1 MSCGQCQGIQTL
13 FGERVARMDLRR
25 YRRKGPLKT
34 TRILLDALR
43 AEGVEGATLLDIGGG
58 VGAISNGL
66 LQVGVTRATVVDASP
81 AYLRAAQAEAERQGH
96 RDRITYFPGDF
107 VEVAPRL
114 ASADIVTLDRVICCY
129 DDMEALISASAARA
143 ERLYGVVYPRDRW
156 WSRAGSSLANLACR
170 VRRTP
175 FRLFIHSPEAVERVI
190 RSQGLTRRFYQT
202 TALWQVVVYAR

>member
-1 MSCGQCQGIQTL
+1 M
-13 FGERVARMDLRR
+13 
-25 YRRKGPLKT
+25 
-34 TRILLDALR
+34 
-43 AEGVEGATLLDIGGG
+43 
-58 VGAISNGL
+58 
-66 LQVGVTRATVVDASP
+66 
-81 AYLRAAQAEAERQGH
+81 
-96 RDRITYFPGDF
+96 
-107 VEVAPRL
+107 EVAPRL

-175 FRLFIHSPEAVERVI
+175 FRLFIHSPAAVERVI